1 MRVSRI
7 AVVVE
12 GDGERRAAPVL
23 IRRIAQAIDPTIQV
37 VVPEGFR
44 HPSGSMIRPGGLERA
59 VRAAA
64 IKHPNH
70 AVLVLLDCDDDCPAI
85 LGPKLLQRL
94 NAAGQDLVT
103 SVVLVSAQEFESWFL
118 AACESLAGKRDL
130 QPDLMPPPAPES
142 IRNAKGWLS
151 DRMLPKSR
159 RYAPTQDQE
168 YLAAR
173 FDLQAALARSPSFHK
188 LWREITRLM
197 TLA

>member
-1 MRVSRI
+1 M
-7 AVVVE
+7 
-12 GDGERRAAPVL
+12 L
-23 IRRIAQAIDPTIQV
+23 IRRIAQAINPTVQV

-44 HPSGSMIRPGGLERA
+44 HPSGSMIRAGGLERA
-59 VRAAA
+59 VAAAA

-70 AVLVLLDCDDDCPAI
+70 AILVLLDCDDDCPAT

-94 NAAGQDLVT
+94 NVARQDLVT
-103 SVVLVSAQEFESWFL
+103 SIVLAHREFESWFL

-130 QPDLMPPPAPES
+130 QPDLMPPPELEA
-142 IRNAKGWLS
+142 IRDAKGWLS

-173 FDLQAALARSPSFHK
+173 FDLQAALHRSRSFRK
-188 LWREITRLM
+188 LWKELDRLI

>member
-1 MRVSRI
+1 M
-7 AVVVE
+7 
-12 GDGERRAAPVL
+12 
-23 IRRIAQAIDPTIQV
+23 T
-37 VVPEGFR
+37 
-44 HPSGSMIRPGGLERA
+44 RPGGLERA

-103 SVVLVSAQEFESWFL
+103 SVVLAHREFESWFI

-130 QPDLMPPPAPES
+130 QPDLMPPPTLEA
-142 IRNAKGWLS
+142 IRDAKGRLS
-151 DRMLPKSR
+151 DRMTPKSR

-173 FDLQAALARSPSFHK
+173 FNLQAALDRTRSFRK
-188 LWREITRLM
+188 LWKEITRLM